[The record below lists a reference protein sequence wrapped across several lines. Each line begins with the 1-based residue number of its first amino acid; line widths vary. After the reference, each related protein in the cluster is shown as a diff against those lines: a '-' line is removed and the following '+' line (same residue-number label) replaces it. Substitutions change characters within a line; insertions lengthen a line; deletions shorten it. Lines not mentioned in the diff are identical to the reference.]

1 MKFFRII
8 PFVLSLILGFAF
20 IYLTAPASE
29 IVVVYPT
36 PANINITE
44 YKDKN
49 GICYSYKYK
58 KVNCPEKGVK
68 DIPLQG

>member
-8 PFVLSLILGFAF
+8 PFILSLILGLAF

-29 IVVVYPT
+29 IIVVYPT
-36 PANINITE
+36 PSNVDKTE

-49 GICYSYKYK
+49 GICYRYQYNKID
-58 KVNCPEKGVK
+58 CPNKGVV
-68 DIPLQG
+68 DIPLQD